1 MNNIRY
7 KTSPIRRKVNAWL
20 DENLA
25 ENVLILRDWLR
36 KQDIRISPAG
46 WVVDSGTTNKMLK
59 RAIDEV
65 AAIQ

>member
-1 MNNIRY
+1 
-7 KTSPIRRKVNAWL
+7 VNAWL

-36 KQDIRISPAG
+36 KQDIQISPAG
-46 WVVDSGTTNKMLK
+46 WVVDSRTSNKMLN
-59 RAIDEV
+59 RAIDEM